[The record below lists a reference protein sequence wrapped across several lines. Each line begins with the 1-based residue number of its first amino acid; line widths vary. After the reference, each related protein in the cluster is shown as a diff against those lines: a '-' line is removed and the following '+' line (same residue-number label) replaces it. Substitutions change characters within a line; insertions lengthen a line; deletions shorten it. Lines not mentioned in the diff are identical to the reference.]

1 MEVLTVFKILPYLL
15 TSILFIGLLIMVISQ
30 HDFFSVLRPSLKRLP
45 SHVQRQLI
53 SIADSQ
59 LKKNPLLEEDQD
71 RISKELAI
79 IGLRFRNKTLT
90 MRHFI
95 LASFMFAV
103 ICTLL
108 AFLFTTRRINGI
120 LYFNLPADIVAAFI
134 GFILPR
140 WGLLILSLR
149 SKFKYQTEA
158 PPSFYKIT
166 SSLRANP
173 NFERA
178 ITSAIP
184 NLPKYTRKLC
194 EAGLNNYY
202 SRKFSTF
209 SQMIHWIACEIS
221 HPGWKEFAHLAL
233 TETTTG
239 IQDII
244 PRMTILTTRAE
255 ELLGVQTDE
264 RKSIKFQTGLVI
276 FPFSL
281 LAYQLFRLTVKNPE
295 EGIYLFTTPIGK
307 LLISSVPITFL
318 LVSMILT
325 WLYYRV

>member
-1 MEVLTVFKILPYLL
+1 MGVLTIFNLLPYLL
-15 TSILFIGLLIMVISQ
+15 TSLFFIGLLIMIISQ
-30 HDFFSVLRPSLKRLP
+30 HDFFSVIRPTLKRLP
-45 SHVQRQLI
+45 THIQRQLTT
-53 SIADSQ
+53 IADSQ
-59 LKKNPLLEEDQD
+59 LKKNPLLSEDQD
-71 RISKELAI
+71 RISKEMAI
-79 IGLRFRNKTLT
+79 AGLRFRNKPLT

-95 LASFMFAV
+95 VASFVFAIGFSV
-103 ICTLL
+103 F
-108 AFLFTTRRINGI
+108 AFILTTKQVDEISYYN
-120 LYFNLPADIVAAFI
+120 FPAVIVAAFI

-149 SKFKYQTEA
+149 SKFKYQEEA

-178 ITSAIP
+178 VIMAIP

-194 EAGLNNYY
+194 ELALKNYY

-209 SQMIHWIACEIS
+209 PQMIHWISCEVA

-255 ELLGVQTDE
+255 ELLGVQKDE

-276 FPFSL
+276 FPFVL
-281 LAYQLFRLTVKNPE
+281 LGYQLYRLTIKNPE

-307 LLISSVPITFL
+307 LLISGIPVTFL
-318 LVSMILT
+318 AVSMILT